1 MKKKNKETLIFS
13 ILAVKIVVGLF
24 LVSALIGLFI
34 GVYKYHSNQ
43 LDANLD
49 VSKEMVSKMDDDK
62 ITYIKI
68 TTKDN
73 KEYKS
78 VEDFAKVAKPG
89 DIVKCDILQG
99 NGKSSLGV
107 DGYVVKGNHTTCRL
121 EGNIVKIIIK
131 GDNKDA
137 SK

>member
-1 MKKKNKETLIFS
+1 MKNKKLVRNIIMVGVVVSTLT
-13 ILAVKIVVGLF
+13 GLF
-24 LVSALIGLFI
+24 L

-43 LDANLD
+43 LDANLK

-121 EGNIVKIIIK
+121 EGSIVKIIIK
-131 GDNKDA
+131 GDVKDA

>member
-1 MKKKNKETLIFS
+1 MKNKKLVRNI
-13 ILAVKIVVGLF
+13 IVVGVV
-24 LVSALIGLFI
+24 VSALTGLFL

-43 LDANLD
+43 LDANLK
-49 VSKEMVSKMDDDK
+49 VNKEMISKMDDDK

-131 GDNKDA
+131 GDGKDA

>member
-1 MKKKNKETLIFS
+1 MKNKKLVRNI
-13 ILAVKIVVGLF
+13 IVVGVV
-24 LVSALIGLFI
+24 VSALTGLFL

-43 LDANLD
+43 LDANLK
-49 VSKEMVSKMDDDK
+49 VNKEMISKMDDDK

-68 TTKDN
+68 ATKDN

-121 EGNIVKIIIK
+121 EGSIVKIIIK
-131 GDNKDA
+131 GDGKDA

>member
-1 MKKKNKETLIFS
+1 MKNKKLVRNI
-13 ILAVKIVVGLF
+13 IVVGVV
-24 LVSALIGLFI
+24 VSALTGLFL

-43 LDANLD
+43 LDANLK

-89 DIVKCDILQG
+89 DIIKCDILQG

-121 EGNIVKIIIK
+121 EGSIVKIIIK
-131 GDNKDA
+131 GDGKDA

>member
-1 MKKKNKETLIFS
+1 MKNKKLVRNI
-13 ILAVKIVVGLF
+13 IVVGVI
-24 LVSALIGLFI
+24 VSALTGLFI

>member
-1 MKKKNKETLIFS
+1 MKNKKLVRNI
-13 ILAVKIVVGLF
+13 IVVGVI
-24 LVSALIGLFI
+24 VSALTGLFI
-34 GVYKYHSNQ
+34 GVYKYRSNQ

>member
-1 MKKKNKETLIFS
+1 MKNKKLVRNIIMVGVVVSTLT
-13 ILAVKIVVGLF
+13 GLF
-24 LVSALIGLFI
+24 L

-43 LDANLD
+43 LDANLK
-49 VSKEMVSKMDDDK
+49 VGKEMVSKMDDDK

-121 EGNIVKIIIK
+121 EGSIVKIIIK
-131 GDNKDA
+131 GDGKDA

>member
-1 MKKKNKETLIFS
+1 MKNKKLVRNI
-13 ILAVKIVVGLF
+13 IVMGVVVSALTGLF
-24 LVSALIGLFI
+24 L

-43 LDANLD
+43 LDANLK

-121 EGNIVKIIIK
+121 EGSIVKIIIK
-131 GDNKDA
+131 GDGKDA

>member
-1 MKKKNKETLIFS
+1 MKNKKLVRNI
-13 ILAVKIVVGLF
+13 IVMGVVVSALTGLF
-24 LVSALIGLFI
+24 L

-43 LDANLD
+43 LDANLE

-121 EGNIVKIIIK
+121 EGSIVKIIIK
-131 GDNKDA
+131 GDGKDA

>member
-1 MKKKNKETLIFS
+1 MKNKKLVRNI
-13 ILAVKIVVGLF
+13 IVVGVV
-24 LVSALIGLFI
+24 VSALTGLFL

-43 LDANLD
+43 LDANLK
-49 VSKEMVSKMDDDK
+49 VNKEMISKMDDDK

-68 TTKDN
+68 ITKDN

-78 VEDFAKVAKPG
+78 FEDFAKVAKPG

-121 EGNIVKIIIK
+121 EGSVVKIIIK
-131 GDNKDA
+131 GDGKDA

>member
-1 MKKKNKETLIFS
+1 MKNKKLVRNI
-13 ILAVKIVVGLF
+13 IVVGVV
-24 LVSALIGLFI
+24 VSALTGLFL

-43 LDANLD
+43 LDANLK
-49 VSKEMVSKMDDDK
+49 VNKEMISKMDDDK

-121 EGNIVKIIIK
+121 EGSIVKIIIK
-131 GDNKDA
+131 GDGKDA

>member
-1 MKKKNKETLIFS
+1 MKNKKLVRNI
-13 ILAVKIVVGLF
+13 IVVGVI
-24 LVSALIGLFI
+24 VSALTGLFI

-121 EGNIVKIIIK
+121 EGNIVKIVIK
-131 GDNKDA
+131 GDGKDA

>member
-1 MKKKNKETLIFS
+1 MKNKKLVRNI
-13 ILAVKIVVGLF
+13 IVVGVV
-24 LVSALIGLFI
+24 VSALTGLFL

-43 LDANLD
+43 LDANLK

-121 EGNIVKIIIK
+121 EGSIVKIIIK
-131 GDNKDA
+131 GDGKDA

>member
-1 MKKKNKETLIFS
+1 MKNKKLVRNI
-13 ILAVKIVVGLF
+13 IVVGVI
-24 LVSALIGLFI
+24 VSALTGLFI

-49 VSKEMVSKMDDDK
+49 VNKEMVSKMDDDK

-89 DIVKCDILQG
+89 DIIKCDILQG

>member
-1 MKKKNKETLIFS
+1 MKNKKLVRNI
-13 ILAVKIVVGLF
+13 IVVGVV
-24 LVSALIGLFI
+24 VSALTGLFL

-43 LDANLD
+43 LDANLK

-68 TTKDN
+68 ITKDN

-89 DIVKCDILQG
+89 DIFKCDILQG

-121 EGNIVKIIIK
+121 EGSIVKIIIK
-131 GDNKDA
+131 GDGKDA

>member
-1 MKKKNKETLIFS
+1 MKNKKLVHNIIMVGVVVSTLT
-13 ILAVKIVVGLF
+13 GLF
-24 LVSALIGLFI
+24 L

-43 LDANLD
+43 LDANLK

>member
-1 MKKKNKETLIFS
+1 MKNKKLVRNIIMVGVVVSTLT
-13 ILAVKIVVGLF
+13 GLF
-24 LVSALIGLFI
+24 L

-43 LDANLD
+43 LDANLK

-121 EGNIVKIIIK
+121 EGSIVKIIIK
-131 GDNKDA
+131 GDGKDA

>member
-1 MKKKNKETLIFS
+1 MKNKKLVRNI
-13 ILAVKIVVGLF
+13 IVVGVV
-24 LVSALIGLFI
+24 VSALTGLFL

-43 LDANLD
+43 LDANLK

-99 NGKSSLGV
+99 NGKSSWGV

-121 EGNIVKIIIK
+121 EGSIVKIIIK
-131 GDNKDA
+131 GDGKDA

>member
-1 MKKKNKETLIFS
+1 MKNKKLVRNI
-13 ILAVKIVVGLF
+13 IVVGVV
-24 LVSALIGLFI
+24 VSALTGLFL

-43 LDANLD
+43 LDANLK

-99 NGKSSLGV
+99 SGKSSLGV

-121 EGNIVKIIIK
+121 EGSIVKIIIK
-131 GDNKDA
+131 GDGKDA